1 MYAAGLCSV
10 ILCPSFCWFLLILLI
25 LFVLHVYVFNTFS
38 FPSAPCVLH
47 DILFLMSIL
56 SMLGG
61 INVFEFGLNVGSSEI
76 GSALGR
82 YWLSV
87 GAQPSDVVRRL
98 LYKASLLPPPPQP
111 YMPKK
116 GPKP

>member
-1 MYAAGLCSV
+1 
-10 ILCPSFCWFLLILLI
+10 
-25 LFVLHVYVFNTFS
+25 VFNTFS
-38 FPSAPCVLH
+38 FPSALCVLH
-47 DILFLMSIL
+47 HNLFLMSIL

-87 GAQPSDVVRRL
+87 GAQPSDVRRL